1 MSNYPLTTTPVVHYA
16 NYYITDHVDHCNREG
31 EVSLETVLRN
41 LTYALADDETDVTV
55 TKEIFDTDDDDTVA
69 TTILIR
75 TLELSTLYQWTE

>member
-1 MSNYPLTTTPVVHYA
+1 MSNYPLTTSPVVHYA
-16 NYYITDHVDHCNREG
+16 YYTITDHVDHVNRQG

-41 LTYALADDETDVTV
+41 LTYALADDDTDVLV

-75 TLELSTLYQWTE
+75 TLELSTFYEWTE